1 MTEIKPIFIIRL
13 NKDTSPEIR
22 TSVFA
27 NMNLEMPDLF
37 LQYHV
42 IFTSGDN
49 KHIEFE
55 CYNIDDIPKE
65 VRDQTVNIINNIIT
79 KQNNENV

>member
-1 MTEIKPIFIIRL
+1 MIKPIFVIRL

-22 TSVFA
+22 ASIFS

-37 LQYHV
+37 IQYHV

-55 CYNIDDIPKE
+55 CYNVDDIPEE
-65 VRDQTVNIINNIIT
+65 VRSQTLNAINKI
-79 KQNNENV
+79 K